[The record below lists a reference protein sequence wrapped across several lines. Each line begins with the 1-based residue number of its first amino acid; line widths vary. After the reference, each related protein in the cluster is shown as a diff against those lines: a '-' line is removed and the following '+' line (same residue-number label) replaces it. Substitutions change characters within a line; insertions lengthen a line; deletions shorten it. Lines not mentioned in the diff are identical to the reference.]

1 MFKHIILCII
11 IINIMNFFYNAYGG
25 FDIKVET
32 FLYFTSQV
40 QIFQFHRPRLCN
52 RYQER
57 QDQLQEF

>member
-1 MFKHIILCII
+1 MYYICII
-11 IINIMNFFYNAYGG
+11 NVIIIFYAYGG

-32 FLYFTSQV
+32 FLNFTSRV

-57 QDQLQEF
+57 RDQLQEF

>member
-1 MFKHIILCII
+1 
-11 IINIMNFFYNAYGG
+11 MNFFYNAYGG